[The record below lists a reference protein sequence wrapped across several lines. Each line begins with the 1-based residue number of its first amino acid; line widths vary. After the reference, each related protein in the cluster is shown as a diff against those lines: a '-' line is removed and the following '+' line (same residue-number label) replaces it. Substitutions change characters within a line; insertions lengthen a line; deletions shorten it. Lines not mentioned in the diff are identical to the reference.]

1 MVDFKLIELLR
12 SGFLSEELYVMLDN
26 GLESLIYT
34 EVGRHDRRHISVE
47 LL

>member
-26 GLESLIYT
+26 GLEPFIYA
-34 EVGRHDRRHISVE
+34 EVGSHD
-47 LL
+47 